1 MDYQLIRY
9 ERAGRIAY
17 LTLARPE
24 KRNALNEDMVGELT
38 HALEEAR
45 RDGESRAIVLRAT
58 GPVFSAGAD
67 LGYLE
72 RLATGS
78 AGESLEDSRR
88 LMALYQA
95 IYRHPKLTIAQVEGD
110 AIAGGCGLA
119 TACDLCLATPEARF
133 GYTEGR
139 IGFIPAL
146 VSVLLV
152 ARIGEGKARELLLS
166 ARLISSSEAVG
177 MGLVTRVAPAATI
190 AAEVRREAD
199 ELSSRVSG
207 QSIALTKKL
216 LADIRGLTLAEAF
229 EKAAAANA
237 EARATHDFQKGIR
250 AFLEKTQIKW

>member
-1 MDYQLIRY
+1 MDDKLIRY
-9 ERAGRIAY
+9 ERAGRTAY
-17 LTLARPE
+17 LTLNRPE

-38 HALEEAR
+38 RALEELR
-45 RDGESRAIVLRAT
+45 EDGELRAIVLRAT

-72 RLATGS
+72 RLAANS
-78 AGESLEDSRR
+78 AGENLEDSRR
-88 LMALYQA
+88 LMELYQA
-95 IYRHPKLTIAQVEGD
+95 IYRHPKMTIAQVEGD

-119 TACDLCLATPEARF
+119 TACDFCFATPEARF

-152 ARIGEGKARELLLS
+152 ARIGEGKARELLLT
-166 ARLISSSEAVG
+166 ARLVSSGEALQ
-177 MGLVTRVAPAATI
+177 MGLVSRVVPAATI

-207 QSIALTKKL
+207 QSVALTKKL
-216 LADIRGLTLAEAF
+216 LADIRGMTVAEAF
-229 EKAAAANA
+229 EKAATANA
-237 EARATHDFQKGIR
+237 EARATRDCQKGIR
-250 AFLEKTQIKW
+250 AFLEKTEIKW